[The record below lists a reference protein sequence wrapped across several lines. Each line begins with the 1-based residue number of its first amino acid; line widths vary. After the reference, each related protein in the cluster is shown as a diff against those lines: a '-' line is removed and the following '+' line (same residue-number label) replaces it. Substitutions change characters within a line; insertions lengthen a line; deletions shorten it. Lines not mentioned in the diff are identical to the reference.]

1 MSIKINLEDCIGC
14 GVCAELSPEHFK
26 LDEAKGTSSVINQEV
41 SPSAKEAADS
51 CPVSAI
57 TITE

>member
-1 MSIKINLEDCIGC
+1 MPIKVNFDDCIGC
-14 GVCAELSPEHFK
+14 GVCAELSPDNFK
-26 LDEAKGTSSVINQEV
+26 LDEDEGKTTVINAEA

-57 TITE
+57 TAD